1 MVGWRVVVVVVVV
14 GQLEMESVAKEA
26 VVVVETEWV
35 MKVDL
40 GSVVVSVVLVV
51 VVDVGWVVSGVD
63 GV

>member
-1 MVGWRVVVVVVVV
+1 
-14 GQLEMESVAKEA
+14 
-26 VVVVETEWV
+26 